1 MKILRLSLFNLR
13 KNKREAVAIVFLTM
27 VTVFLLG
34 TALISITKIGD
45 IFNKAY
51 DETGCMEYII
61 HFRKDSYREVYK
73 DILEETYGIE
83 DSVEADGLFA
93 IPLNVI
99 EKNGEKQLHNFA
111 FITLETEK
119 KTEGF
124 VIQDGRSDDEIDGIE
139 HPIWLPYAF
148 EMNDGYLPGDT
159 YTIVIGGRTY
169 PFEIAG
175 FYNPGCGNRD
185 GSGMKVIVTDKDF
198 NLLSGVLE
206 HTDILAF
213 NGTDEFDVAE
223 FLNKCEELS
232 GENVTSY
239 AWTWWRFYESQNE
252 VIFLQIFLGI
262 AAFISFITLAS
273 TVFLMRHK
281 ISNDIED
288 QMQQIGVLEALGYRS
303 GEISLSYIYEYML
316 TAAAGA
322 VLGTLLSVL
331 FNPVLSRI
339 AGQQMGR
346 IVHMELNF
354 VMLVMVAVA
363 IIILT
368 LVFALTKAAT
378 IKRYPPVVAFR
389 KGIKAHHFGR
399 NILPLEK
406 TKGNINTRLAFKV
419 FFRNIKQNIGA
430 GICILLASST
440 LVFGVAVY
448 DFFKDEMAMLY
459 TFGEEVPEETISLL
473 DGVDPYAF
481 SEELLDLPEVRKTLV
496 CFEADDVTVEEI
508 GHESTVISYE
518 DYSETENIFLS
529 DGRYPEHENEI
540 GISLYAS
547 RTYGIEVGDSVT
559 VKGDGTRKT
568 MIVSGIIPEASNG
581 LINVYLTHEGYLS
594 LVPNDTPNLINVYL
608 EEGVDRSE
616 FERNLYGLYGASAAE
631 MAEASA
637 EGSTLEERISNAAD
651 KQMAVLLERYGVTDV
666 DYAIRIGD
674 QLITGQ
680 SSVFRIRDIQS
691 YFDQIAT
698 QVTPMAKAIKAFVI
712 GMAIFVGMIVAVILS
727 ILSFSNVRRQ
737 RKDLGIMKSMGYSS
751 KDLMK
756 QLAVSMLPSTIVS
769 TAAGAVLGVFINH
782 FFWLYI
788 MGSII
793 EASIPLVIVTAVL
806 IVLFSYAVTYFAAGR
821 VKKVSVTELITE

>member
-13 KNKREAVAIVFLTM
+13 KNKREAAAIVFLTM

-34 TALISITKIGD
+34 TAFISITKLGD
-45 IFNKAY
+45 IFDKAY
-51 DETGCMEYII
+51 DETGCMDYII
-61 HFRKDSYREVYK
+61 HFRKDSYREAYK
-73 DILEETYGIE
+73 DILEEEYGIE
-83 DSVEADGLFA
+83 DPVEADGLFA

-99 EKNGEKQLHNFA
+99 EKNGEKQLHNFG

-148 EMNDGYLPGDT
+148 EMNDGYVPGDT

-185 GSGMKVIVTDKDF
+185 GSAMKVIVTDKDF
-198 NLLSGVLE
+198 NLLSGVLDK
-206 HTDILAF
+206 TDILAF
-213 NGTDEFDVAE
+213 NGTGVFDIDEF
-223 FLNKCEELS
+223 LHKCEKVS

-239 AWTWWRFYESQNE
+239 AWVWCRFYESQNE
-252 VIFLQIFLGI
+252 VIFLQIFMGI
-262 AAFISFITLAS
+262 AAFVSFITLAS

-303 GEISLSYIYEYML
+303 REISLSYIYEYML
-316 TAAAGA
+316 TSSAGA
-322 VLGTLLSVL
+322 VLGTVLSIV
-331 FNPVLSRI
+331 FKPVLSKI

-346 IVHMELNF
+346 IVHMDLNPI
-354 VMLVMVAVA
+354 MLMGVAVSVVF
-363 IIILT
+363 LT

-406 TKGNINTRLAFKV
+406 TKGNINTRLAFKT
-419 FFRNIKQNIGA
+419 FFRNIKQNIGS
-430 GICILLASST
+430 GICILLATST

-448 DFFKDEMAMLY
+448 DFFKDDTSMLY
-459 TFGEEVPEETISLL
+459 SMGMEIPEETISLL

-481 SEELLDLPEVRKTLV
+481 SEELLDLPEVRKTVV

-508 GHESTVISYE
+508 GHESNAYSYE

-568 MIVSGIIPEASNG
+568 MIVSGIIPASSNS

-594 LVPNDTPNLINVYL
+594 LVPNDTPNMIDVYL
-608 EEGVDRSE
+608 EEGVDRNG
-616 FERNLYGLYGASAAE
+616 FERKLYGLYGASAAE
-631 MAEASA
+631 MAEANA
-637 EGSTLEERISNAAD
+637 EGSTLEERIRNAAD
-651 KQMAVLLERYGVTDV
+651 EQMAVLLDRYGITDV

-674 QLITGQ
+674 QLIIGQ

-691 YFDQIAT
+691 PFDQIAT
-698 QVTPMAKAIKAFVI
+698 QVTPMAKAVKAFVI
-712 GMAIFVGMIVAVILS
+712 GMIVFVGMIVAVILS

-769 TAAGAVLGVFINH
+769 TAAGAVLGVLINH
-782 FFWLYI
+782 IFWLSI
-788 MGSII
+788 MGFIVR
-793 EASIPLVIVTAVL
+793 ASILLVIVTAVL
-806 IVLFSYAVTYFAAGR
+806 TVLFSYAVTYFAAGR

>member
-303 GEISLSYIYEYML
+303 REISLSYIYEYML

>member
-34 TALISITKIGD
+34 TALISLTKIGD
-45 IFNKAY
+45 IFDKAY

-73 DILEETYGIE
+73 DILEEAYGIE

-213 NGTDEFDVAE
+213 NGTDEFDVGE

-303 GEISLSYIYEYML
+303 REISLSYIYEYML

-363 IIILT
+363 ITILT

-594 LVPNDTPNLINVYL
+594 LVPNDTPNMINVYL

-616 FERNLYGLYGASAAE
+616 FERDLYGLYGASAAE

-637 EGSTLEERISNAAD
+637 EGSTLEERVRNAAD
-651 KQMAVLLERYGVTDV
+651 EQMAVLLDRYGVTDV

-698 QVTPMAKAIKAFVI
+698 QVTPMAKAVKAFVI
-712 GMAIFVGMIVAVILS
+712 GMTIFVGMIVAVILS

-756 QLAVSMLPSTIVS
+756 QLAVSMLPPTIVS

-788 MGSII
+788 MGFII
-793 EASIPLVIVTAVL
+793 KASIPLVIVTAVL
-806 IVLFSYAVTYFAAGR
+806 TVLFSYAVTYFAAGR

>member
-73 DILEETYGIE
+73 DILEEAYGIE

-213 NGTDEFDVAE
+213 NGTDEFDVGE

-303 GEISLSYIYEYML
+303 REISLSYIYEYML

-354 VMLVMVAVA
+354 VMLVMVAIA

-616 FERNLYGLYGASAAE
+616 FERNLYGLYGASVAE

-637 EGSTLEERISNAAD
+637 EGSTLEERIRNAAD
-651 KQMAVLLERYGVTDV
+651 EQMAVLLERYGVTDV

>member
-13 KNKREAVAIVFLTM
+13 KNKREAAAIVFLTM

-34 TALISITKIGD
+34 TAFISITKLGD

-51 DETGCMEYII
+51 DETGCMDYII

-73 DILEETYGIE
+73 DILEEEYGIE
-83 DSVEADGLFA
+83 DSVEANGLFA
-93 IPLNVI
+93 IPLNVM
-99 EKNGEKQLHNFA
+99 EKNGGKQLHNFG

-124 VIQDGRSDDEIDGIE
+124 VIQDGRSDDDISDIE

-148 EMNDGYLPGDT
+148 EMNDGYVPGDT

-185 GSGMKVIVTDKDF
+185 GSAMKVIVTDKDF
-198 NLLSGVLE
+198 NLLSGVLDK
-206 HTDILAF
+206 TDILAF
-213 NGTDEFDVAE
+213 NGTGVFDIVE
-223 FLNKCEELS
+223 FLHKCEEVS

-239 AWTWWRFYESQNE
+239 AWVWCRFYESQNE
-252 VIFLQIFLGI
+252 VIFLQIFMEI
-262 AAFISFITLAS
+262 AAFVSFITLAS

-303 GEISLSYIYEYML
+303 REISLSYIYEYML
-316 TAAAGA
+316 TSSTGA
-322 VLGTLLSVL
+322 VLGTVLSIV
-331 FNPVLSRI
+331 FKPVLSKI

-346 IVHMELNF
+346 IVHMDLNPI
-354 VMLVMVAVA
+354 MLMGVAVSVVF
-363 IIILT
+363 LT

-406 TKGNINTRLAFKV
+406 TKGNINTRLAFKA
-419 FFRNIKQNIGA
+419 FFRNIKQNIGS
-430 GICILLASST
+430 GICILLATST

-448 DFFKDEMAMLY
+448 DFFRDEMAMLY
-459 TFGEEVPEETISLL
+459 TMGMEVPEEMIFLL

-481 SEELLDLPEVRKTLV
+481 SEELLELPEVRKTLV
-496 CFEADDVTVEEI
+496 SFDTDGVTVEEI
-508 GHESTVISYE
+508 GSESDVVSYE
-518 DYSETENIFLS
+518 DFSETENIFLS

-568 MIVSGIIPEASNG
+568 MIVSGIIPASSNS

-594 LVPNDTPNLINVYL
+594 LVPNDTPNMIDVYL
-608 EEGVDRSE
+608 EEGVDRNG
-616 FERNLYGLYGASAAE
+616 FERKLYGLYGASAAE
-631 MAEASA
+631 MAEANA
-637 EGSTLEERISNAAD
+637 EGSTLEERIRNAAD
-651 KQMAVLLERYGVTDV
+651 EQMAILLDRYGITDV

-691 YFDQIAT
+691 PFDQIAT
-698 QVTPMAKAIKAFVI
+698 QVTPMAKAVKAFVI
-712 GMAIFVGMIVAVILS
+712 GMIVFVGMIVAVILS

-769 TAAGAVLGVFINH
+769 TAAGAVLGVLINH
-782 FFWLYI
+782 IFWLSI
-788 MGSII
+788 MGFIVR
-793 EASIPLVIVTAVL
+793 ASILLVIVTAVL
-806 IVLFSYAVTYFAAGR
+806 TVLFSYVVTYFAAGR

>member
-34 TALISITKIGD
+34 TALISLTKIGD
-45 IFNKAY
+45 IFDKAY

-61 HFRKDSYREVYK
+61 HFRKDSYRGVYK
-73 DILEETYGIE
+73 DILEEAYGIE

-175 FYNPGCGNRD
+175 FYNPGCGNKD

-213 NGTDEFDVAE
+213 NGTDEFDVGE

-303 GEISLSYIYEYML
+303 REISLSYIYEYML
-316 TAAAGA
+316 TASAGA

-354 VMLVMVAVA
+354 VMLVLVAVA
-363 IIILT
+363 ITILT

-459 TFGEEVPEETISLL
+459 TFGEEVPEETIILL

-508 GHESTVISYE
+508 GHESTVVSYE

-594 LVPNDTPNLINVYL
+594 LVPNDTPNMINVYL

-616 FERNLYGLYGASAAE
+616 FERDLYGLYGASAAE

-637 EGSTLEERISNAAD
+637 EGSTLEERIRNAAD
-651 KQMAVLLERYGVTDV
+651 EQMAVLLDRYGVTDV

-698 QVTPMAKAIKAFVI
+698 QVTPMAKAVKAFVI
-712 GMAIFVGMIVAVILS
+712 GMTIFVGMIVAVILS

-756 QLAVSMLPSTIVS
+756 QLAVSMLPPTIVS

-788 MGSII
+788 MGFII
-793 EASIPLVIVTAVL
+793 KASIPLVIVTAVL

>member
-73 DILEETYGIE
+73 DILEEAYGIE

-213 NGTDEFDVAE
+213 NGTDEFDVNE

-303 GEISLSYIYEYML
+303 REISLSYIYEYML

-331 FNPVLSRI
+331 FNPVLSSI

-481 SEELLDLPEVRKTLV
+481 SEELLDLPEVRKTMV

-616 FERNLYGLYGASAAE
+616 FERNLYGLYGASVAE

-637 EGSTLEERISNAAD
+637 EGSTLEERIRNAAD
-651 KQMAVLLERYGVTDV
+651 EQMAVLLERYGVTDV

-698 QVTPMAKAIKAFVI
+698 QVTPMAKAVKAFVI
-712 GMAIFVGMIVAVILS
+712 GMTIFVGMIVAVILS

-788 MGSII
+788 MGFII
-793 EASIPLVIVTAVL
+793 KASIPLVIVTAVL

>member
-73 DILEETYGIE
+73 DILEEAYGIE

-303 GEISLSYIYEYML
+303 REISLSYIYEYML

-508 GHESTVISYE
+508 GHESSVISYD

>member
-73 DILEETYGIE
+73 DILEEAYGIE

-213 NGTDEFDVAE
+213 NGTDEFDVGE

-303 GEISLSYIYEYML
+303 REISLSYIYEYML

-406 TKGNINTRLAFKV
+406 TKGNINTRLAFKA

-616 FERNLYGLYGASAAE
+616 FERNLYGLYGASVAE

-637 EGSTLEERISNAAD
+637 EGSTLEERIRNAAD
-651 KQMAVLLERYGVTDV
+651 EQMAVLLERYGVTDV

>member
-13 KNKREAVAIVFLTM
+13 KNKREAAAIVFLTM

-34 TALISITKIGD
+34 TAFISITKLGD

-51 DETGCMEYII
+51 DETGCMDYII

-73 DILEETYGIE
+73 DILEEEYGIE
-83 DSVEADGLFA
+83 DSVEANGLFA
-93 IPLNVI
+93 IPLNVM
-99 EKNGEKQLHNFA
+99 EKNGGKQLHNFG
-111 FITLETEK
+111 FISLETEK

-124 VIQDGRSDDEIDGIE
+124 DIQDGRSDDDISDIE

-148 EMNDGYLPGDT
+148 EMNDGYVPGDT
-159 YTIVIGGRTY
+159 YTIIIGGRTY

-185 GSGMKVIVTDKDF
+185 GSAMKVIVTDKDF

-206 HTDILAF
+206 NTDILAF
-213 NGTDEFDVAE
+213 NGTDDFDINE
-223 FLNKCEELS
+223 FLHKCEELS

-239 AWTWWRFYESQNE
+239 AWAWCRKFESENE
-252 VIFLQIFLGI
+252 VIFLQIFMGI
-262 AAFISFITLAS
+262 AAFVSFITLAS

-322 VLGTLLSVL
+322 VLGTVLSIV
-331 FNPVLSRI
+331 FNPVLSKI
-339 AGQQMGR
+339 AGKQMGR
-346 IVHMELNF
+346 IVHMDLNP
-354 VMLVMVAVA
+354 VMLIAVA
-363 IIILT
+363 FSIVLLT

-389 KGIKAHHFGR
+389 KGIKTHHFGR

-406 TKGNINTRLAFKV
+406 TKGNINTRLAFKA
-419 FFRNIKQNIGA
+419 FFRNIKQNIGS
-430 GICILLASST
+430 GICILLATSS

-448 DFFKDEMAMLY
+448 DFFRDEMAMLY
-459 TFGEEVPEETISLL
+459 TMGMEVPEEMIFLL

-481 SEELLDLPEVRKTLV
+481 SEELLELPEVRKTLV
-496 CFEADDVTVEEI
+496 SFDTDGVTVEEI
-508 GHESTVISYE
+508 GSESDVVSYE
-518 DYSETENIFLS
+518 DFSETENIFLS

-568 MIVSGIIPEASNG
+568 MIVTGIIPEASNS
-581 LINVYLTHEGYLS
+581 LVNVYLTHEGYLS
-594 LVPNDTPNLINVYL
+594 LIPNDTPKVIEVYL
-608 EEGVDRSE
+608 EEGVDRND
-616 FERNLYGLYGASAAE
+616 FERKLYGLYGASAAE
-631 MAEASA
+631 MAEANA
-637 EGSTLEERISNAAD
+637 EGSTLEERIRNAAD
-651 KQMAVLLERYGVTDV
+651 EQMAILLDRYGITDV

-691 YFDQIAT
+691 TFDQIAT
-698 QVTPMAKAIKAFVI
+698 QVTPMAKAVKAFVI
-712 GMAIFVGMIVAVILS
+712 GMTVFVGMIVAVILS

-756 QLAVSMLPSTIVS
+756 QLAVAMLPSTIVS
-769 TAAGAVLGVFINH
+769 TAAGTVLGVLINH
-782 FFWLYI
+782 IFWLSV
-788 MGSII
+788 MGFIVR
-793 EASIPLVIVTAVL
+793 ASVPMVIATAVL
-806 IVLFSYAVTYFAAGR
+806 TVLFSYAVTYFAAGK

>member
-73 DILEETYGIE
+73 DILEEAYGIE

-213 NGTDEFDVAE
+213 NGTDEFDVGE

-303 GEISLSYIYEYML
+303 REISLSYIYEYML

-406 TKGNINTRLAFKV
+406 TKGNINTRLAFKA

-430 GICILLASST
+430 GICILLASSA
-440 LVFGVAVY
+440 LVFGVAVF

-616 FERNLYGLYGASAAE
+616 FERKLYGLYGASAAE

-637 EGSTLEERISNAAD
+637 EGSTLEERIRNAAD
-651 KQMAVLLERYGVTDV
+651 EQMAVLLERYGVTDV

>member
-213 NGTDEFDVAE
+213 NGTDEFDVGE

-303 GEISLSYIYEYML
+303 REISLSYIYEYML